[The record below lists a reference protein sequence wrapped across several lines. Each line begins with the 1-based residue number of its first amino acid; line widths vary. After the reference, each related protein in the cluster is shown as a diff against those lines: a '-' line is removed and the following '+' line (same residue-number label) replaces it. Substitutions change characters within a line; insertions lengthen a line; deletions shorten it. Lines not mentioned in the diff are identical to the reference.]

1 MSENEA
7 VLIGIGEIARFMR
20 ISEASLALARLRKRH
35 KDIPLYQE
43 GKRGQVCADKAA
55 LSSWQRKLYAG

>member
-20 ISEASLALARLRKRH
+20 ISEASLARLRKRH